1 MFKILD
7 GRDELF
13 QWDINRQ
20 IIVSDASIDAVHY
33 SNRTDDSA
41 LVVEVKEKN
50 GLRVADIPNI
60 LLQES
65 WDINVYGYCD
75 GYYTKQA
82 ARIKVNPR
90 TKPESYV
97 YTETEVLN
105 YNTVM
110 EKIDRVENNI
120 GEAVN
125 DYLIKNPV
133 VVDLSNYYTKSQVDA
148 AIDTVELTPGPQGPQ
163 GPQGAPGKDGQD
175 GAPGPQGEPGPVG
188 PAGPTGPAGKDGAPG
203 QQGPQGEP
211 GAPGAPGQDG
221 HTPVK
226 GTDYWTETDKA
237 EIVADVIAAIPGG
250 GGGSGG
256 GSGLPEVTAADNG
269 KFLRVVEGAW
279 AAAVVPN
286 GEEMKF

>member
-7 GRDELF
+7 GRNELF

-20 IIVSDASIDAVHY
+20 IIVSDASIDAVHF
-33 SNRTDDSA
+33 SNRTDDFS
-41 LVVEVKEKN
+41 LVVEVKEEN
-50 GLRVADIPNI
+50 GLRVANIPNI

-110 EKIDRVENNI
+110 EKINTVENNI

-148 AIDTVELTPGPQGPQ
+148 AIDAVELMPGPQGPQ
-163 GPQGAPGKDGQD
+163 GPQGAPGKDGAP
-175 GAPGPQGEPGPVG
+175 GAPGPKGDTG
-188 PAGPTGPAGKDGAPG
+188 PAGPAGQDGAPG
-203 QQGPQGEP
+203 QQGPQ

-250 GGGSGG
+250 GGGSG
-256 GSGLPEVTAADNG
+256 LPEVTAADNG
-269 KFLRVVEGAW
+269 KFLRVVGGAW

>member
-7 GRDELF
+7 GRTELF

-33 SNRTDDSA
+33 SNRTDNFS
-41 LVVEVKEKN
+41 LVVEVKEEN

-65 WDINVYGYCD
+65 WDINVYGYCN

-148 AIDTVELTPGPQGPQ
+148 AIDAVELIPGPQGPQ
-163 GPQGAPGKDGQD
+163 GPQGAPGKDGKD
-175 GAPGPQGEPGPVG
+175 GAPGPKGDTG
-188 PAGPTGPAGKDGAPG
+188 PAGPAGLIGPAGKDGAPG

-237 EIVADVIAAIPGG
+237 EMVADVIAAIPGG
-250 GGGSGG
+250 GG

-279 AAAVVPN
+279 AAAIVPN

>member
-7 GRDELF
+7 GRNELF

-20 IIVSDASIDAVHY
+20 IIVSDASIDAVHFC
-33 SNRTDDSA
+33 NRTDVSA

-65 WDINVYGYCD
+65 WDINVYGYC
-75 GYYTKQA
+75 GGHYTKQA
-82 ARIKVNPR
+82 AKIKVNPR
-90 TKPESYV
+90 CKPESYV

-133 VVDLSNYYTKSQVDA
+133 VVDLSDYYTKSQVDA
-148 AIDTVELTPGPQGPQ
+148 AIDAVELTPGPQGPEGPR
-163 GPQGAPGKDGQD
+163 GPQGEPGRDGAPGKD
-175 GAPGPQGEPGPVG
+175 GAPGPQG
-188 PAGPTGPAGKDGAPG
+188 PAGPAGKDGAPG
-203 QQGPQGEP
+203 QQGPQG
-211 GAPGAPGQDG
+211 APGTPGQDG

-237 EIVADVIAAIPGG
+237 EMVADVIAAIPGG
-250 GGGSGG
+250 GG

>member
-13 QWDINRQ
+13 QWDINRK

-33 SNRTDDSA
+33 SNRTDDAS
-41 LVVEVKEKN
+41 LVVEVKEEN

-110 EKIDRVENNI
+110 EKIDKVENNI

-148 AIDTVELTPGPQGPQ
+148 AIDTVELTPGPQGPEGPR
-163 GPQGAPGKDGQD
+163 GPQGEPGRDGAPGKDGKD
-175 GAPGPQGEPGPVG
+175 GAPGP
-188 PAGPTGPAGKDGAPG
+188 AGPAGKDGAPG

-211 GAPGAPGQDG
+211 GTPGTPGQDG

-237 EIVADVIAAIPGG
+237 EMVADVIAAIPGG
-250 GGGSGG
+250 GG

>member
-41 LVVEVKEKN
+41 LVVEVKEEN

-120 GEAVN
+120 GAAVN

-133 VVDLSNYYTKSQVDA
+133 VVDLSDYYTKSQVDA
-148 AIDTVELTPGPQGPQ
+148 AIDAVELTPGPQGPEGPR
-163 GPQGAPGKDGQD
+163 GPQGEPGQD
-175 GAPGPQGEPGPVG
+175 GAPGPKGDTG
-188 PAGPTGPAGKDGAPG
+188 PAGPAGKDGAPG

-237 EIVADVIAAIPGG
+237 EMVADVIAAIPGG
-250 GGGSGG
+250 GG

>member
-110 EKIDRVENNI
+110 EKIDTI
-120 GEAVN
+120 
-125 DYLIKNPV
+125 
-133 VVDLSNYYTKSQVDA
+133 
-148 AIDTVELTPGPQGPQ
+148 ELTPGPQGPE
-163 GPQGAPGKDGQD
+163 GPQGK
-175 GAPGPQGEPGPVG
+175 
-188 PAGPTGPAGKDGAPG
+188 
-203 QQGPQGEP
+203 
-211 GAPGAPGQDG
+211 PGQDG

-250 GGGSGG
+250 GGGSG
-256 GSGLPEVTAADNG
+256 LPEVTAADNG

-279 AAAVVPN
+279 AAEAIL
-286 GEEMKF
+286 GEDTLF

>member
-110 EKIDRVENNI
+110 EKIDTI
-120 GEAVN
+120 
-125 DYLIKNPV
+125 
-133 VVDLSNYYTKSQVDA
+133 
-148 AIDTVELTPGPQGPQ
+148 ELTPGPQGPE
-163 GPQGAPGKDGQD
+163 GPQGKPGRDGY
-175 GAPGPQGEPGPVG
+175 
-188 PAGPTGPAGKDGAPG
+188 
-203 QQGPQGEP
+203 
-211 GAPGAPGQDG
+211 
-221 HTPVK
+221 TPVK

-237 EIVADVIAAIPGG
+237 EMVADVIAAIPGG
-250 GGGSGG
+250 GGGSG
-256 GSGLPEVTAADNG
+256 LPEVTTADNG

>member
-110 EKIDRVENNI
+110 EKVNTIENNI

-148 AIDTVELTPGPQGPQ
+148 AIDAVELTPGPQGPQ
-163 GPQGAPGKDGQD
+163 GPQGEPGRDGQD
-175 GAPGPQGEPGPVG
+175 GAPGPQGEPGP
-188 PAGPTGPAGKDGAPG
+188 AGPAGKDGAPG

-250 GGGSGG
+250 GG
-256 GSGLPEVTAADNG
+256 SGLPEVTAADNG
-269 KFLRVVEGAW
+269 KFLRVVGGAW

>member
-110 EKIDRVENNI
+110 EKVNTIENNI

-148 AIDTVELTPGPQGPQ
+148 AIDAVELTPGPQGPQ
-163 GPQGAPGKDGQD
+163 GPQGEPGRDGQD
-175 GAPGPQGEPGPVG
+175 GAPGPAG
-188 PAGPTGPAGKDGAPG
+188 PAGPAGKDGAPG

-250 GGGSGG
+250 GGG

-269 KFLRVVEGAW
+269 KFLRVVEEAW
-279 AAAVVPN
+279 AAEAIL
-286 GEEMKF
+286 GEDTLF

>member
-120 GEAVN
+120 GEVVN

-148 AIDTVELTPGPQGPQ
+148 AIDAVELTPGPQGPR
-163 GPQGAPGKDGQD
+163 GPQGEPGRDGQD
-175 GAPGPQGEPGPVG
+175 GAPGPQGEPGP
-188 PAGPTGPAGKDGAPG
+188 AGPAGKDGAPG

-250 GGGSGG
+250 GGGSDG

-279 AAAVVPN
+279 AAAIVPN

>member
-75 GYYTKQA
+75 GHYTKQA

-110 EKIDRVENNI
+110 EKIDTI
-120 GEAVN
+120 
-125 DYLIKNPV
+125 
-133 VVDLSNYYTKSQVDA
+133 
-148 AIDTVELTPGPQGPQ
+148 ELTPGPQGPE
-163 GPQGAPGKDGQD
+163 GPQGK
-175 GAPGPQGEPGPVG
+175 
-188 PAGPTGPAGKDGAPG
+188 
-203 QQGPQGEP
+203 
-211 GAPGAPGQDG
+211 PGQDG

-250 GGGSGG
+250 GGGSG
-256 GSGLPEVTAADNG
+256 LPEVTAADNG

>member
-1 MFKILD
+1 MFKIRD
-7 GRDELF
+7 GRTELF
-13 QWDINRQ
+13 QWDTNRQ

-33 SNRTDDSA
+33 SNRTDVSS
-41 LVVEVKEKN
+41 LVVEVKEEN

-75 GYYTKQA
+75 GHYTKQA

-148 AIDTVELTPGPQGPQ
+148 AIDTVELTPGPQGPEGPR
-163 GPQGAPGKDGQD
+163 GPQGEPGRDGAPGKDG
-175 GAPGPQGEPGPVG
+175 AAG
-188 PAGPTGPAGKDGAPG
+188 PAGPAGKDGAPG
-203 QQGPQGEP
+203 QQGPQGE
-211 GAPGAPGQDG
+211 PGAPGQDG

-237 EIVADVIAAIPGG
+237 EMVADVIAAIPGG
-250 GGGSGG
+250 GGGG
-256 GSGLPEVTAADNG
+256 GSGLPQVTAADNG

>member
-7 GRDELF
+7 GRNELF

-20 IIVSDASIDAVHY
+20 IIVSDASIDAVHFC
-33 SNRTDDSA
+33 NRTDVSA

-50 GLRVADIPNI
+50 GLRVADVPNI

-65 WDINVYGYCD
+65 WDINVYGYC
-75 GYYTKQA
+75 GRYTKQA
-82 ARIKVNPR
+82 AKIKVNPR
-90 TKPESYV
+90 CKPESYV

-148 AIDTVELTPGPQGPQ
+148 AIDAVELTPGPQGPQ
-163 GPQGAPGKDGQD
+163 GPQGEPGRD
-175 GAPGPQGEPGPVG
+175 GAPGPAG
-188 PAGPTGPAGKDGAPG
+188 PAGPAGKDGAPG
-203 QQGPQGEP
+203 QQGPQGAP

-237 EIVADVIAAIPGG
+237 EMVADVIAAIPGG
-250 GGGSGG
+250 GG

-269 KFLRVVEGAW
+269 KFLRVVGGVW
-279 AAAVVPN
+279 AAAIVPN

>member
-13 QWDINRQ
+13 QWDTNRQ

-41 LVVEVKEKN
+41 LVVAVKEKN

-65 WDINVYGYCD
+65 WDINVYGYCN

-110 EKIDRVENNI
+110 EKVNTIENNI

-148 AIDTVELTPGPQGPQ
+148 AIDAVELTPGPQGPQ
-163 GPQGAPGKDGQD
+163 GPEGPQGAPGKDGQD
-175 GAPGPQGEPGPVG
+175 GAPGPAG
-188 PAGPTGPAGKDGAPG
+188 PAGPAGKDGAPG

-237 EIVADVIAAIPGG
+237 EMVADVIAA
-250 GGGSGG
+250 
-256 GSGLPEVTAADNG
+256 LPIY
-269 KFLRVVEGAW
+269 
-279 AAAVVPN
+279 N
-286 GEEMKF
+286 GEVEVV

>member
-20 IIVSDASIDAVHY
+20 IIVSDASIDAIHY

-120 GEAVN
+120 AEAVN

-148 AIDTVELTPGPQGPQ
+148 AIDTVELTPGPQGPE
-163 GPQGAPGKDGQD
+163 GPR
-175 GAPGPQGEPGPVG
+175 GPQGEPGRDGAPGPKGDTG
-188 PAGPTGPAGKDGAPG
+188 PAGPAGKDGAPG
-203 QQGPQGEP
+203 QQGPQGAP

-250 GGGSGG
+250 GGGSG
-256 GSGLPEVTAADNG
+256 LPQVTADDNG

>member
-33 SNRTDDSA
+33 SNRTDNSA

-110 EKIDRVENNI
+110 EKVNTIENNI

-148 AIDTVELTPGPQGPQ
+148 AIDAVELTPGPQGPQ

-175 GAPGPQGEPGPVG
+175 GAPGPAG
-188 PAGPTGPAGKDGAPG
+188 PAGPAGKDGAPG

-237 EIVADVIAAIPGG
+237 EMVADVIAAIPGG
-250 GGGSGG
+250 GG

-269 KFLRVVEGAW
+269 KFLRVVGGAW
-279 AAAVVPN
+279 AAAIVPN

>member
-120 GEAVN
+120 GEVVN

-133 VVDLSNYYTKSQVDA
+133 VVDLSDYYTKSQVDA
-148 AIDTVELTPGPQGPQ
+148 AIDAVELTPGPQGPA
-163 GPQGAPGKDGQD
+163 GPQGVPGRDGQD
-175 GAPGPQGEPGPVG
+175 GAPGPKGDTG
-188 PAGPTGPAGKDGAPG
+188 PAGPAGPAGKDGAPG

-211 GAPGAPGQDG
+211 GAPGAPGQNG

-250 GGGSGG
+250 GGGSG
-256 GSGLPEVTAADNG
+256 LPEVTAADNG

-279 AAAVVPN
+279 AAVAIL
-286 GEEMKF
+286 GEDTLF

>member
-33 SNRTDDSA
+33 SNRTDNSA
-41 LVVEVKEKN
+41 LVVEVKERN

-65 WDINVYGYCD
+65 WDINVYGYCN

-120 GEAVN
+120 GAAVN

-133 VVDLSNYYTKSQVDA
+133 VVDLSNYYTKNQVDA
-148 AIDTVELTPGPQGPQ
+148 AIDAVELTPGPQGPQ
-163 GPQGAPGKDGQD
+163 GPQGVPGKDGKD
-175 GAPGPQGEPGPVG
+175 GAPGPKGDTG
-188 PAGPTGPAGKDGAPG
+188 PAGPAGPAGKDGAPG
-203 QQGPQGEP
+203 QQGPQGE
-211 GAPGAPGQDG
+211 PGAPGQDG

-250 GGGSGG
+250 GGGSG
-256 GSGLPEVTAADNG
+256 LPEVTAADNG
-269 KFLRVVEGAW
+269 KFLRVVGGAW
-279 AAAVVPN
+279 AAAIVPN

>member
-33 SNRTDDSA
+33 SNRTDNSA

-65 WDINVYGYCD
+65 WDINVYGYCN

-120 GEAVN
+120 GAAVN

-133 VVDLSNYYTKSQVDA
+133 VVDLSDYYTKSQVDA
-148 AIDTVELTPGPQGPQ
+148 AIDAVELTPGPQGPQ
-163 GPQGAPGKDGQD
+163 GPQGEPGRDGQD
-175 GAPGPQGEPGPVG
+175 GAPGPQGEPGP
-188 PAGPTGPAGKDGAPG
+188 AGPAGKDGAPG

-250 GGGSGG
+250 GGGSG
-256 GSGLPEVTAADNG
+256 LPEVTAADNG

-279 AAAVVPN
+279 AAAIVPN

>member
-33 SNRTDDSA
+33 SNRTDNSA

-110 EKIDRVENNI
+110 EKVNTIENNI

-148 AIDTVELTPGPQGPQ
+148 AIDAVELTPGPQGPEGPQ

-175 GAPGPQGEPGPVG
+175 GAPGPQGAPGP
-188 PAGPTGPAGKDGAPG
+188 AGPAGKDGAPG
-203 QQGPQGEP
+203 QQGPQGAP

-250 GGGSGG
+250 GGGSG
-256 GSGLPEVTAADNG
+256 LPEVTAADNG

>member
-7 GRDELF
+7 GRNELF

-20 IIVSDASIDAVHY
+20 IIVSDASIDAVHF
-33 SNRTDDSA
+33 SNRTDDFS
-41 LVVEVKEKN
+41 LVVEVKEEN

-110 EKIDRVENNI
+110 EKINTVENNI
-120 GEAVN
+120 GEVVN

-148 AIDTVELTPGPQGPQ
+148 AIDAVELMPGPQGPQ
-163 GPQGAPGKDGQD
+163 GPHGAPGKDGKD
-175 GAPGPQGEPGPVG
+175 GAPGPKGDIG
-188 PAGPTGPAGKDGAPG
+188 PAGPQGPAGQDGAPG

-250 GGGSGG
+250 GGGSGL
-256 GSGLPEVTAADNG
+256 SEVTAADNG
-269 KFLRVVEGAW
+269 KFLRVVGGAW

>member
-120 GEAVN
+120 GAAVN

-148 AIDTVELTPGPQGPQ
+148 AIDAVELTPGPQGPEGPR
-163 GPQGAPGKDGQD
+163 GPQGEPGRDGQD
-175 GAPGPQGEPGPVG
+175 GAPGPAG
-188 PAGPTGPAGKDGAPG
+188 PAGPAGKDGAPG
-203 QQGPQGEP
+203 QQGPQGAP

-250 GGGSGG
+250 GGGSG
-256 GSGLPEVTAADNG
+256 LPEVTAADNG

>member
-33 SNRTDDSA
+33 SNRTDNSA

-110 EKIDRVENNI
+110 EKIDTI
-120 GEAVN
+120 
-125 DYLIKNPV
+125 
-133 VVDLSNYYTKSQVDA
+133 
-148 AIDTVELTPGPQGPQ
+148 ELTPGPQGP
-163 GPQGAPGKDGQD
+163 
-175 GAPGPQGEPGPVG
+175 
-188 PAGPTGPAGKDGAPG
+188 
-203 QQGPQGEP
+203 QGPQGEP

-237 EIVADVIAAIPGG
+237 EMVADVIAAIPGG
-250 GGGSGG
+250 GG

-269 KFLRVVEGAW
+269 KFLRVVEGVW

>member
-20 IIVSDASIDAVHY
+20 IIVSDASIDAIHY

-65 WDINVYGYCD
+65 WDINVYGYCN

-120 GEAVN
+120 GAAVN

-175 GAPGPQGEPGPVG
+175 GAPGPAG
-188 PAGPTGPAGKDGAPG
+188 PAGPAGKDGAPG

-237 EIVADVIAAIPGG
+237 EMVADVIAAIPGG
-250 GGGSGG
+250 GGGSG
-256 GSGLPEVTAADNG
+256 LPQVTAADNG

>member
-20 IIVSDASIDAVHY
+20 IIVSDASIDAVHFC
-33 SNRTDDSA
+33 NRTDVSA
-41 LVVEVKEKN
+41 LVVEVKDKN
-50 GLRVADIPNI
+50 GLRVADVPNI

-65 WDINVYGYCD
+65 WDINVYGYC
-75 GYYTKQA
+75 GGHYTKQA
-82 ARIKVNPR
+82 AKIKVNPR
-90 TKPESYV
+90 CKPESYV

-148 AIDTVELTPGPQGPQ
+148 AIDTVELTPGPQGPEGPR
-163 GPQGAPGKDGQD
+163 GPQGVPGKDGQD
-175 GAPGPQGEPGPVG
+175 GAPG
-188 PAGPTGPAGKDGAPG
+188 
-203 QQGPQGEP
+203 
-211 GAPGAPGQDG
+211 APGAPGPAG

-237 EIVADVIAAIPGG
+237 EMVADVIAAVPG
-250 GGGSGG
+250 GG

-269 KFLRVVEGAW
+269 KFLRVVGGVW
-279 AAAVVPN
+279 AAAIVPN

>member
-1 MFKILD
+1 MFKIRD
-7 GRDELF
+7 GRTELF
-13 QWDINRQ
+13 QWDTNRQ

-33 SNRTDDSA
+33 SNRTDVSS
-41 LVVEVKEKN
+41 LVVEVKEEN

-75 GYYTKQA
+75 GHYTKQA

-148 AIDTVELTPGPQGPQ
+148 AIDTVELTPGP
-163 GPQGAPGKDGQD
+163 A
-175 GAPGPQGEPGPVG
+175 G
-188 PAGPTGPAGKDGAPG
+188 PAGPAGKDGAPG

-237 EIVADVIAAIPGG
+237 EMVADVIAAIPGG
-250 GGGSGG
+250 GGGSG
-256 GSGLPEVTAADNG
+256 LPQVTAADNG

>member
-7 GRDELF
+7 GRNELF

-20 IIVSDASIDAVHY
+20 IIVSDASIDAVHFC
-33 SNRTDDSA
+33 NRTDVSA

-50 GLRVADIPNI
+50 GLRVADVPNI

-65 WDINVYGYCD
+65 WDINVYGYC
-75 GYYTKQA
+75 GGRYTKQA
-82 ARIKVNPR
+82 AKIKVNPR
-90 TKPESYV
+90 CKPESYV

-120 GEAVN
+120 GEAVK
-125 DYLIKNPV
+125 DYLIENPV
-133 VVDLSNYYTKSQVDA
+133 VVDLSDYYTKSQVDA
-148 AIDTVELTPGPQGPQ
+148 AIDTVELTPGPQGPE
-163 GPQGAPGKDGQD
+163 GP
-175 GAPGPQGEPGPVG
+175 
-188 PAGPTGPAGKDGAPG
+188 
-203 QQGPQGEP
+203 QGPQGEP
-211 GAPGAPGQDG
+211 GRDGAPGKDGKDG

-250 GGGSGG
+250 GG

>member
-163 GPQGAPGKDGQD
+163 GPQGEPGRDGQD
-175 GAPGPQGEPGPVG
+175 GAPGPQGEPGP
-188 PAGPTGPAGKDGAPG
+188 AGPAGKDGAPG

-237 EIVADVIAAIPGG
+237 EMVADVIAAIPGG
-250 GGGSGG
+250 GGGSG
-256 GSGLPEVTAADNG
+256 LPQVTAADNG

>member
-33 SNRTDDSA
+33 SNRTDNSA
-41 LVVEVKEKN
+41 LVVEVKDKN

-65 WDINVYGYCD
+65 WDINVYGYCN

-148 AIDTVELTPGPQGPQ
+148 AIDAVELMPGPT
-163 GPQGAPGKDGQD
+163 
-175 GAPGPQGEPGPVG
+175 G
-188 PAGPTGPAGKDGAPG
+188 PAGPAGKDGAPG
-203 QQGPQGEP
+203 QQGPQGEPGAP

-237 EIVADVIAAIPGG
+237 EIVADVIAA
-250 GGGSGG
+250 
-256 GSGLPEVTAADNG
+256 LPVY
-269 KFLRVVEGAW
+269 
-279 AAAVVPN
+279 N
-286 GEEMKF
+286 GEVEVV

>member
-110 EKIDRVENNI
+110 EKIDTI
-120 GEAVN
+120 
-125 DYLIKNPV
+125 
-133 VVDLSNYYTKSQVDA
+133 
-148 AIDTVELTPGPQGPQ
+148 ELTPGPQGPE
-163 GPQGAPGKDGQD
+163 GPQGK
-175 GAPGPQGEPGPVG
+175 
-188 PAGPTGPAGKDGAPG
+188 
-203 QQGPQGEP
+203 
-211 GAPGAPGQDG
+211 PGQDG

-237 EIVADVIAAIPGG
+237 EMVADVIAAIPGG
-250 GGGSGG
+250 GG

>member
-7 GRDELF
+7 GRNELF

-20 IIVSDASIDAVHY
+20 IIVSDASIDAVHFC
-33 SNRTDDSA
+33 NRTDVSA

-50 GLRVADIPNI
+50 GLRVADVPNI

-65 WDINVYGYCD
+65 WDINVYGYC
-75 GYYTKQA
+75 GGHYTKQA
-82 ARIKVNPR
+82 AKIKVNPR
-90 TKPESYV
+90 CKPESYV

-148 AIDTVELTPGPQGPQ
+148 AIDAVELMPGPQGPEGPR
-163 GPQGAPGKDGQD
+163 GPQGEPGRDGAPGPAGKD
-175 GAPGPQGEPGPVG
+175 GAPGPQG
-188 PAGPTGPAGKDGAPG
+188 PAGPAGKDGAPG

-211 GAPGAPGQDG
+211 GTPGQDG

-237 EIVADVIAAIPGG
+237 EMVADVIAAIPGG
-250 GGGSGG
+250 GG

>member
-120 GEAVN
+120 GAAVN

-148 AIDTVELTPGPQGPQ
+148 AIDAVELTPGPQGPQ
-163 GPQGAPGKDGQD
+163 GPQGEPGRDGQD
-175 GAPGPQGEPGPVG
+175 GAPGPAG
-188 PAGPTGPAGKDGAPG
+188 PAGPAGKDGAPG

-237 EIVADVIAAIPGG
+237 EMVADVIAAIPGG
-250 GGGSGG
+250 GGGSG
-256 GSGLPEVTAADNG
+256 LPQVTAADNG

>member
-120 GEAVN
+120 GAAVN

-148 AIDTVELTPGPQGPQ
+148 AIDTVELTPGPQGPEGPR

-175 GAPGPQGEPGPVG
+175 GAPGPAG
-188 PAGPTGPAGKDGAPG
+188 PAGPAGKDGAPG
-203 QQGPQGEP
+203 QQGPQ

-237 EIVADVIAAIPGG
+237 EMVADVIAAIPGG
-250 GGGSGG
+250 GGGG
-256 GSGLPEVTAADNG
+256 GLPQVTAADNG

-286 GEEMKF
+286 GEEMKI

>member
-33 SNRTDDSA
+33 SNRTDASA

-82 ARIKVNPR
+82 ARIKVKPR

-120 GEAVN
+120 GEAVQ

-148 AIDTVELTPGPQGPQ
+148 AIDTVELTPGPQGPEGPR
-163 GPQGAPGKDGQD
+163 GPQGEPGRDGQD
-175 GAPGPQGEPGPVG
+175 GAPGKDGKDGAPG
-188 PAGPTGPAGKDGAPG
+188 PAGPAGPAGKDGAPG
-203 QQGPQGEP
+203 QQGPQGE
-211 GAPGAPGQDG
+211 PGAPGQDG

-250 GGGSGG
+250 GGGSG
-256 GSGLPEVTAADNG
+256 LPEVTAADNG

>member
-7 GRDELF
+7 GRTELF

-33 SNRTDDSA
+33 SNRTDNSA

-65 WDINVYGYCD
+65 WDINVYGYCN

-148 AIDTVELTPGPQGPQ
+148 AIDAVEVMPGPQGPQ
-163 GPQGAPGKDGQD
+163 GPQGAPGKDGKD
-175 GAPGPQGEPGPVG
+175 GAPGPKGDTG
-188 PAGPTGPAGKDGAPG
+188 PAGPAGPAGKDGAPG

-250 GGGSGG
+250 GGGSG
-256 GSGLPEVTAADNG
+256 LPEVTAADNG
-269 KFLRVVEGAW
+269 KFLRVVAGAW

>member
-7 GRDELF
+7 GRNELF

-20 IIVSDASIDAVHY
+20 IIVSDASIDAVHFC
-33 SNRTDDSA
+33 NRTDVSA

-50 GLRVADIPNI
+50 GLRVADVPNI

-65 WDINVYGYCD
+65 WDINVYGYC
-75 GYYTKQA
+75 GGHYTKQA
-82 ARIKVNPR
+82 AKIKVNPR
-90 TKPESYV
+90 CKPESYV

-148 AIDTVELTPGPQGPQ
+148 AIDAVELTPGPQGPA
-163 GPQGAPGKDGQD
+163 GPQGEPGRDGQD
-175 GAPGPQGEPGPVG
+175 GAPGPAG
-188 PAGPTGPAGKDGAPG
+188 PAGPAGKDGAPG
-203 QQGPQGEP
+203 QQGPQGAP

-237 EIVADVIAAIPGG
+237 EMVADVIAAIPGG
-250 GGGSGG
+250 GG

-269 KFLRVVEGAW
+269 KFLRVVGGVW
-279 AAAVVPN
+279 AAEAIL
-286 GEEMKF
+286 GEDTLF

>member
-110 EKIDRVENNI
+110 EKIDKVENNI
-120 GEAVN
+120 GEVVN

-148 AIDTVELTPGPQGPQ
+148 AIDAVELTPGPQGPEGPR
-163 GPQGAPGKDGQD
+163 GPQGEPGRDGQNGQD
-175 GAPGPQGEPGPVG
+175 GAPGP
-188 PAGPTGPAGKDGAPG
+188 AGPAGKDGAPG

-250 GGGSGG
+250 GGGSG
-256 GSGLPEVTAADNG
+256 LPEVTAADNG
-269 KFLRVVEGAW
+269 KFLRVVGGAW

>member
-33 SNRTDDSA
+33 SNRTDNSA

-148 AIDTVELTPGPQGPQ
+148 AIDAVELTPGPQGPQ
-163 GPQGAPGKDGQD
+163 GPQGEPGRDGQD
-175 GAPGPQGEPGPVG
+175 GAPGPQGEPGP
-188 PAGPTGPAGKDGAPG
+188 AGPAGKDGAPG

-237 EIVADVIAAIPGG
+237 EMVADVIAAIPGG
-250 GGGSGG
+250 GG

-269 KFLRVVEGAW
+269 KFLRVVGGAW

>member
-110 EKIDRVENNI
+110 EKIDTI
-120 GEAVN
+120 
-125 DYLIKNPV
+125 
-133 VVDLSNYYTKSQVDA
+133 
-148 AIDTVELTPGPQGPQ
+148 ELTPGPQGPE
-163 GPQGAPGKDGQD
+163 GPQGK
-175 GAPGPQGEPGPVG
+175 
-188 PAGPTGPAGKDGAPG
+188 
-203 QQGPQGEP
+203 
-211 GAPGAPGQDG
+211 PGQDG

-250 GGGSGG
+250 GGGSG
-256 GSGLPEVTAADNG
+256 LPEVTAADNG